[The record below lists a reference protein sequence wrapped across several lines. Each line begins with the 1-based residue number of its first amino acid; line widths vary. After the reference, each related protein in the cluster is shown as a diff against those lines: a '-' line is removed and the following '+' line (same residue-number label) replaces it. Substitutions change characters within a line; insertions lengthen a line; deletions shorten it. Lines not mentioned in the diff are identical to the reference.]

1 MGTLR
6 IFEIGERYGRLE
18 VIERRDTGS
27 QRKILCRCECG
38 TETWVALSNIVNGNT
53 KSCGCYR
60 RERTSEEKKTH
71 GKTLTPTYVSWSH
84 MIQRCTD
91 PNHKYYSNYG
101 GRGITIDPRWLTF
114 ENFYED
120 MGERPQGT
128 SLDRENN
135 DLGYFKDN
143 CRWATRTEQANNRR
157 PRRDYA
163 AKH

>member
-1 MGTLR
+1 
-6 IFEIGERYGRLE
+6 
-18 VIERRDTGS
+18 
-27 QRKILCRCECG
+27 
-38 TETWVALSNIVNGNT
+38 
-53 KSCGCYR
+53 
-60 RERTSEEKKTH
+60 
-71 GKTLTPTYVSWSH
+71 